1 MIDPEFRDVKTRSAI
16 STLYNFTM
24 RQSYVGALI
33 IMMVSTLLC
42 NNYDVCKTLALK
54 TGCKDVNSY
63 MVERIALRKFETLY
77 PYI

>member
-33 IMMVSTLLC
+33 IMMVSTVQYLRC
-42 NNYDVCKTLALK
+42 VQNAITKNSRQ
-54 TGCKDVNSY
+54 GCKQ
-63 MVERIALRKFETLY
+63 LRGGTYSFEK
-77 PYI
+77 I